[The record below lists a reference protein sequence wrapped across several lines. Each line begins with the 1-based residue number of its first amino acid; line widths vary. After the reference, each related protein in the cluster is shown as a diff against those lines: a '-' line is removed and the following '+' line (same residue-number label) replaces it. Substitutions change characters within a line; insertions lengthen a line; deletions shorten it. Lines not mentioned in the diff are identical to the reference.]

1 MVRLQAA
8 ANDVSV
14 AACGSV
20 EVEGVNSIFATA
32 VTIKARHAR
41 A

>member
-1 MVRLQAA
+1 
-8 ANDVSV
+8 VSV